1 MVAKKLE
8 GNFRG
13 FPFLPQC
20 MYIIGNENNAY
31 IGPRLQ
37 QIACS
42 GAIYAMERTVSEI
55 LIVMKTALTS
65 I

>member
-20 MYIIGNENNAY
+20 
-31 IGPRLQ
+31 
-37 QIACS
+37 
-42 GAIYAMERTVSEI
+42 TVYVYYRKWKRC
-55 LIVMKTALTS
+55 LYRA
-65 I
+65 